1 MRAGHEIRQLRKN
14 LRLSQEGLANLIG
27 VSRSAVYDWER
38 NAYSPEGENLVY
50 LAKALGVSVA
60 YLIGETDD
68 PTPADQTAG
77 KERPLIK
84 SNVHLEIEEPIP
96 IDQIIVP
103 VLSAEQAACLGKG
116 KPLSEITDGSEE
128 KILFPKKDVGTLCE
142 GRMPFAITIDG
153 SGMERWGIKD
163 GSRVV
168 INPAE
173 EAEDFDI
180 ALVCFK
186 GKAALK
192 KLQRMRDGSISL
204 ISSDGNII
212 TVPAE
217 DTREQELFAI
227 WGKAMTY
234 TYKESGKIKHGL

>member
-1 MRAGHEIRQLRKN
+1 M
-14 LRLSQEGLANLIG
+14 G
-27 VSRSAVYDWER
+27 VARPTISSWE
-38 NAYSPEGENLVY
+38 NNENKPTTENLFM
-50 LAKALGVSVA
+50 LVSILKTSAA
-60 YLIGETDD
+60 YLMGKTDD

-84 SNVHLEIEEPIP
+84 SNVHFEIEEPIP

-128 KILFPKKDVGTLCE
+128 KILFPKKDVGTLCDS
-142 GRMPFAITIDG
+142 RMPFAIIIDG
-153 SGMERWGIKD
+153 SMEKWGIKD

-173 EAEDFDI
+173 EADDFDI
-180 ALVCFK
+180 ALVCYK
-186 GKAALK
+186 HKLAVK
-192 KLQRMRDGSISL
+192 KLQRMSNGKINL

-217 DTREQELFAI
+217 DTTLLDIFSVL
-227 WGKAMTY
+227 GKAMTYTY

>member
-1 MRAGHEIRQLRKN
+1 M
-14 LRLSQEGLANLIG
+14 G
-27 VSRSAVYDWER
+27 VARPTISSWE
-38 NAYSPEGENLVY
+38 NNENNPTTENLFM
-50 LAKALGVSVA
+50 LVA
-60 YLIGETDD
+60 ILKTSATYLIGETDD

-84 SNVHLEIEEPIP
+84 SNVHFVIEEPIP
-96 IDQIIVP
+96 TDQIIVP
-103 VLSAEQAACLGKG
+103 VLSPEQAACLGKG
-116 KPLSEITDGSEE
+116 KLLSEITGENEE

-142 GRMPFAITIDG
+142 GKMPFAIIIDG
-153 SGMERWGIKD
+153 SGMERWGIRD

-192 KLQRMRDGSISL
+192 KLQRMRDASISL
-204 ISSDGNII
+204 ISSDGNVI

-217 DTREQELFAI
+217 DTCEPDLFAI

>member
-1 MRAGHEIRQLRKN
+1 MIGERIRILRKN
-14 LRLSQEGLANLIG
+14 NDITQEQLAELIG
-27 VSRSAVYDWER
+27 VARPTISSWE
-38 NAYSPEGENLVY
+38 NNENKPTTENLFI
-50 LAKALGVSVA
+50 LVSVLKTSAA
-60 YLIGETDD
+60 YLMGKTDD
-68 PTPADQTAG
+68 PKPADQTAG

-84 SNVHLEIEEPIP
+84 SNVHFEIEEPIP
-96 IDQIIVP
+96 IDQIIIP

-142 GRMPFAITIDG
+142 GRMPFAIIIDG
-153 SGMERWGIKD
+153 SMEKWGIKE

-173 EAEDFDI
+173 EADDFDI
-180 ALVCFK
+180 ALVCYK
-186 GKAALK
+186 HKMAVK
-192 KLQRMRDGSISL
+192 KLQRMSNGKINL

-217 DTREQELFAI
+217 DTTLPDIFSI

-234 TYKESGKIKHGL
+234 TYTYKESGTIKHGL

>member
-1 MRAGHEIRQLRKN
+1 MRAGHEIRQLRRN

-38 NAYSPEGENLVY
+38 NAYFPEGENLVH

-68 PTPADQTAG
+68 PTPADHTAG

-84 SNVHLEIEEPIP
+84 SNVHFEIEEPIP
-96 IDQIIVP
+96 TDQIIVP
-103 VLSAEQAACLGKG
+103 VLSPEQAACLGKG
-116 KPLSEITDGSEE
+116 KLLLEITGENEE
-128 KILFPKKDVGTLCE
+128 KILFPKNDVGTLCE
-142 GRMPFAITIDG
+142 GKMPFAIIIDG
-153 SGMERWGIKD
+153 SGMERWGIRD

>member
-1 MRAGHEIRQLRKN
+1 MIGERIRSLRKN
-14 LRLSQEGLANLIG
+14 NKITQEQLAESMG
-27 VSRSAVYDWER
+27 VARPTISSWE
-38 NAYSPEGENLVY
+38 NNENNPTTENLFM
-50 LAKALGVSVA
+50 LVA
-60 YLIGETDD
+60 ILKTSATYLIGETDD
-68 PTPADQTAG
+68 PTPADYTAG

-84 SNVHLEIEEPIP
+84 SNVHFEIEEPIP
-96 IDQIIVP
+96 TDQIIVP
-103 VLSAEQAACLGKG
+103 VLSPEQAACLGKG
-116 KPLSEITDGSEE
+116 KLLSEITGENEE
-128 KILFPKKDVGTLCE
+128 KILFPKKEVGTLCE
-142 GRMPFAITIDG
+142 GKMPFAITIDG
-153 SGMERWGIKD
+153 SGMERWGIRD

-192 KLQRMRDGSISL
+192 KLQRMRDASISL

-217 DTREQELFAI
+217 DTCEPDLFAI